1 MTTLFIKYFLE
12 FLNNL
17 YGNSILLKQS
27 IPSLASKQII
37 IRDRYFV
44 KPLLQLLIKI
54 DINRIFGAGNLILKK
69 CAISRY
75 FIKLRL
81 QKIFYKYIM

>member
-1 MTTLFIKYFLE
+1 MTTLFIKNFLE
-12 FLNNL
+12 FLNNS
-17 YGNSILLKQS
+17 GNSILLKQS

-54 DINRIFGAGNLILKK
+54 ERNVPNQVTLLN
-69 CAISRY
+69 
-75 FIKLRL
+75 
-81 QKIFYKYIM
+81 

>member
-54 DINRIFGAGNLILKK
+54 DINRIFRRRKFNFKEM
-69 CAISRY
+69 CH
-75 FIKLRL
+75 IKVL
-81 QKIFYKYIM
+81 Y

>member
-1 MTTLFIKYFLE
+1 MTTLFIKFFVE

-54 DINRIFGAGNLILKK
+54 DINRIFRCRKFNFKEM
-69 CAISRY
+69 CH
-75 FIKLRL
+75 IKVL
-81 QKIFYKYIM
+81 Y

>member
-1 MTTLFIKYFLE
+1 MTTLFIKYFLD

-54 DINRIFGAGNLILKK
+54 DINRIFRCRKFNFKEMCQSK
-69 CAISRY
+69 Y
-75 FIKLRL
+75 FIN
-81 QKIFYKYIM
+81 